1 MRTFSFEN
9 KAQTI
14 KCYAWDNV
22 ERPLGIIQIA
32 HDECDYSLRY
42 QEFADFFNKRG
53 YIVVSQDL
61 RGFGDSSNGFEHRGE
76 FYGDVFQYS
85 VDDMILLTNLAIAYY
100 KLPVILLGVG
110 YGSILAQSYS
120 WTRGDLLTGLIL
132 VSTAYMRHSKVL
144 LLGSIAGIMSGF
156 IEPQAPASL
165 IEKMKFKMHSKPFE
179 HEKTRYSYITRDKE
193 EVKKFTK
200 DTNCAAQSIL
210 SINFYKSFYNYSYWM
225 YTARRIRN
233 IPQKLPILL
242 LSGSDDYYGYTF
254 KGATYLYNKLV
265 KYDRKNVLLNI
276 YPKARHD
283 LFHEINKQEVFE
295 DIAIFVDKILE

>member
-100 KLPVILLGVG
+100 KLPVILLGA
-110 YGSILAQSYS
+110 LF
-120 WTRGDLLTGLIL
+120 WL
-132 VSTAYMRHSKVL
+132 
-144 LLGSIAGIMSGF
+144 
-156 IEPQAPASL
+156 
-165 IEKMKFKMHSKPFE
+165 
-179 HEKTRYSYITRDKE
+179 
-193 EVKKFTK
+193 
-200 DTNCAAQSIL
+200 N
-210 SINFYKSFYNYSYWM
+210 
-225 YTARRIRN
+225 
-233 IPQKLPILL
+233 PIL
-242 LSGSDDYYGYTF
+242 GQEEICWPV
-254 KGATYLYNKLV
+254 LYSFQPHICV
-265 KYDRKNVLLNI
+265 IQRCCYWGV
-276 YPKARHD
+276 
-283 LFHEINKQEVFE
+283 
-295 DIAIFVDKILE
+295 